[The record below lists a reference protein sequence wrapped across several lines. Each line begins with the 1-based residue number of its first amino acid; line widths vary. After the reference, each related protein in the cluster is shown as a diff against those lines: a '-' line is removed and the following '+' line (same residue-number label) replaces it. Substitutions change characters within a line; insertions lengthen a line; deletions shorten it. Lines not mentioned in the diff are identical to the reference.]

1 MTSRY
6 DIATERWIVT
16 SGCVTVKG
24 PSCQECEER
33 VCQMEEDLRA
43 ARAENEAER
52 LRLFGSCV
60 AMEY

>member
-16 SGCVTVKG
+16 SGCITVKG

-33 VCQMEEDLRA
+33 VLQMKEELRA
-43 ARAENEAER
+43 ARAENDAER
-52 LRLFGSCV
+52 LRLFGSSV
-60 AMEY
+60 AKEY